1 MRTVIGHGSSIQG
14 SHKVHGAPLGATD
27 LAHVKTQYGFN
38 PDESFVV
45 PDDVREVYTSRS
57 GCTFDEWVT
66 LFAAY
71 SSAHPYLAGEFGR
84 RMKGELPADWK
95 DVLPRFPVEE
105 VSARNAVWARNTVC
119 NIDLWWWLLC
129 LSGNQGHRNEKPL
142 GDGAQ
147 RDRWSPSRANG
158 RVC

>member
-1 MRTVIGHGSSIQG
+1 MDTCSIRVHCICRRCVCKDVLQVRTVIGHGSSIQG

-57 GCTFDEWVT
+57 GATFDEWVT

-95 DVLPRFPVEE
+95 DALPRFPVEE
-105 VSARNAVWARNTVC
+105 VSAR
-119 NIDLWWWLLC
+119 IQ
-129 LSGNQGHRNEKPL
+129 SGREIQC
-142 GDGAQ
+142 
-147 RDRWSPSRANG
+147 
-158 RVC
+158 VI